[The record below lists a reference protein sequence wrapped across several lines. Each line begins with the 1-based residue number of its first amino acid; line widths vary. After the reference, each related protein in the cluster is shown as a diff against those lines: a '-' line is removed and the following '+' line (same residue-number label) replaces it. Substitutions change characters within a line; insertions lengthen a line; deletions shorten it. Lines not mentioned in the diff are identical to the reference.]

1 MATGTLQ
8 PTGLKAER
16 RFYLSMGLAT
26 LAVVVIGLPPLRERN
41 GDVALLAQDFLRRSA
56 LKHGKRNLSFTRD
69 ALRAMHE
76 HSWPGN
82 VRELENRVRRSVI
95 MAERKNLSAED
106 LELGALAAPHQ
117 GASLKEA
124 RENVEREMIEK
135 ALRKY
140 SGKIAPAAME
150 LCVSRPTFYELM
162 EKLGIRRGERELA
175 VA

>member
-1 MATGTLQ
+1 MRRRDSSRATRKSVWISHYLIRNATTGT
-8 PTGLKAER
+8 
-16 RFYLSMGLAT
+16 
-26 LAVVVIGLPPLRERN
+26 
-41 GDVALLAQDFLRRSA
+41 
-56 LKHGKRNLSFTRD
+56 
-69 ALRAMHE
+69 
-76 HSWPGN
+76 
-82 VRELENRVRRSVI
+82 
-95 MAERKNLSAED
+95 